1 MVPGCIINS
10 VIINIGDSAVVKVK
24 MAESCAADIYATVVV
39 VVNERV
45 RALWLVVVV
54 VVDSGTTAA
63 VFA

>member
-24 MAESCAADIYATVVV
+24 MAESCAADIYATVDVV
-39 VVNERV
+39 GERM
-45 RALWLVVVV
+45 RALWLVVVL
-54 VVDSGTTAA
+54 VDSGTIAA

>member
-10 VIINIGDSAVVKVK
+10 VVINIGDSAVVKVK

-39 VVNERV
+39 VGERM
-45 RALWLVVVV
+45 RALWLVV